1 MAAWFNIPSLKL
13 QTMTVEYINKSGMPE
28 LQRKTQIE
36 RFFNDVILPQRNL
49 LRQSRE
55 HTLIAAGSPTQ
66 TGHRGELLASLVT
79 GVKGR
84 SRNGKTGSKLRGDL
98 TDNTEVKAVNT
109 ADVGIDYFV
118 HAKPQKFGNFVLL
131 EMTRP
136 GEYEEFTEMEGIR
149 NQIENT
155 TCIIHLCEMNA
166 SNQILG
172 TKHLFRV
179 VKTKKTSQDDILNK
193 LNKEY
198 FQKILGKCG
207 LSKTGRKAELVKRIE
222 TFRVKNTD
230 PALESVI
237 EQMMPNVTNGWFFW
251 LNDKDATAFP
261 TAQLGKEGIYQFR
274 LEGSHL
280 NYSNKTP
287 KQMEEIL
294 QDRSA
299 ISWTYLDLRGRYT
312 VALFKNQMKP
322 NEIKK
327 WLKGRSKQ
335 QNQPRLFVEHTRR
348 VKMDGGNL
356 QGLGAHLLMLG
367 REDKNGRFNVEFFKP
382 SNPLSLKDPEC
393 IKKLEGD
400 WDSDR
405 PNLQWKKTSLNW
417 SDRDK
422 RMVAANDFWSTG
434 ICAFFRKMVEFC
446 DITGTSLHIKFDLLI
461 EHLVAYV
468 SGLKGNRSGARGYD
482 LYSKSGHE
490 VEIKSAVGWKGDG
503 FETEDTPRWDLGIVG
518 EKKSQK
524 RARMMQWRRLYMVR
538 MLLPKIEGKMQL
550 SLQIH
555 EEKETNP
562 TQSFCEIITNYGF
575 TTQLNVNATSKL
587 FEPLIILGLKR
598 KGDGLRKHKMQQV
611 CTFIEGN
618 KKANKEKYFSEGTT
632 EPKKCSCKY
641 CSAAWVNAFTP

>member
-1 MAAWFNIPSLKL
+1 MSTNI
-13 QTMTVEYINKSGMPE
+13 EYITGTSSSAMSKKE
-28 LQRKTQIE
+28 RKKEIE
-36 RFFNDVILPQRNL
+36 RFFNDVILPQRNR
-49 LRQSRE
+49 LRQSRD
-55 HTLIAAGSPTQ
+55 HTLISSGSPTQ

-98 TDNTEVKAVNT
+98 TDNTEVKSVNT

-118 HAKPQKFGNFVLL
+118 HGKPHKFNDFVLL
-131 EMTRP
+131 EMTKP
-136 GEYEEFTEMEGIR
+136 DEYKEFTEMEGIR
-149 NQIENT
+149 TQIEDT
-155 TCIIHLCEMNA
+155 TCIIHLCEKKVGGGV
-166 SNQILG
+166 LG
-172 TKHLFRV
+172 TEHLFRV
-179 VKTKKTSQDDILNK
+179 TKMKKTSQHDILNK
-193 LNKEY
+193 LNVPFLK
-198 FQKILGKCG
+198 QVLTKCG
-207 LSKTGRKAELVKRIE
+207 LPTNGLKSALVQRIE
-222 TFRVKNTD
+222 TFRSRNTD
-230 PALESVI
+230 ANLNKI
-237 EQMMPNVTNGWFFW
+237 LEQMLPEITNDWCFW
-251 LNDKDATAFP
+251 LNDTDAKKFP
-261 TAQLGKEGIYQFR
+261 TGQLGKEGIYQFR

-287 KQMEEIL
+287 KQMKVIL

-327 WLKGRSKQ
+327 WLKGRNKQ

-348 VKMDGGNL
+348 VKMAGGNL

-367 REDKNGRFNVEFFKP
+367 REDKNGRFKVEFFEP

-405 PNLQWKKTSLNW
+405 PNLQWKKTSLDW
-417 SDRDK
+417 GDRDK
-422 RMVAANDFWSTG
+422 RMVAANNFWNTG
-434 ICAFFRKMVEFC
+434 ICAFFREMVEFC
-446 DITGTSLHIKFDLLI
+446 DLTGTSLHIKFDLLI

-503 FETEDTPRWDLGIVG
+503 FGTEDTPRWDLGIIKN
-518 EKKSQK
+518 KKSQK
-524 RARMMQWRRLYMVR
+524 RARLMRWRRLYMVR
-538 MLLPKIEGKMQL
+538 MLLPKIGEELEL

-555 EEKETNP
+555 EEKTTNP
-562 TQSFCEIITNYGF
+562 SQSFHQILANYGF
-575 TTQLNVNATSKL
+575 TTQLNINASAKL
-587 FEPLIILGLKR
+587 YEPQINLGLKK
-598 KGDGLRKHKMQQV
+598 KGDGLRQHRMQEV
-611 CTFIEGN
+611 CRFT
-618 KKANKEKYFSEGTT
+618 EGTKKVNLGKHFKT
-632 EPKKCSCKY
+632 GTSEPQKCSCKY
-641 CSAAWVNAFTP
+641 CSEAWVKAFYS